1 MLTTFAA
8 SIVAMIMY
16 MVGIIIL
23 AFVAGMCAFLIGCI
37 RMKGRI
43 DREVENERS
52 CFDDQMHGASGKE
65 ADRSRGAAD

>member
-23 AFVAGMCAFLIGCI
+23 AFVAGMCAFIIGCI
-37 RMKGRI
+37 RLGGMDHEMESK
-43 DREVENERS
+43 RS
-52 CFDDQMHGASGKE
+52 RLDDQVHGASGKE
-65 ADRSRGAAD
+65 TDRSRGATD

>member
-23 AFVAGMCAFLIGCI
+23 AFVAGICAFLIGCI

-52 CFDDQMHGASGKE
+52 CFDDQMHGN
-65 ADRSRGAAD
+65 ADKKSSRRGRTAN